1 MELEVLS
8 ADIQNW
14 EGEVRFSLS
23 AHIPTLFKDH
33 KLSSQQDPNLEAVQ
47 RSWSEPQPLDRL
59 DIRARDD
66 SLLPYTIV

>member
-1 MELEVLS
+1 MYRDIHTCCVDRRKDKEMELEVLS

-33 KLSSQQDPNLEAVQ
+33 KLSSRGPNIEAV
-47 RSWSEPQPLDRL
+47 
-59 DIRARDD
+59 
-66 SLLPYTIV
+66 